1 MKRPSSLHDLGYSRD
16 QYYRRVRLLCHAQL
30 INPARGKHN
39 ELLLGSTDRLVLES
53 FRNIELKYAK
63 HSLEWCLEHLK
74 AKTLQERLDRATDQ
88 TTYLQAENRAL
99 RKSLV
104 KYRRWSIKRLWKR
117 VRSVVR
123 LGRPTHSE

>member
-1 MKRPSSLHDLGYSRD
+1 LHDLGYSRD
-16 QYYRRVRLLCHAQL
+16 QYYRRVRLLCHAGL

-53 FRNIELKYAK
+53 FRDIELKYAK

-88 TTYLQAENRAL
+88 ATYLQAENRAL

-104 KYRRWSIKRLWKR
+104 KYRRWSVKRLFGHLKAWLRPGAPKR
-117 VRSVVR
+117 D
-123 LGRPTHSE
+123 